1 MKIDDIYSLFSRSSG
16 ISTDTR
22 TIKSKNLFFCLKGK
36 NFNGNL
42 FIDQAISLGASFVIY
57 DEEKLNHK
65 SKRAFKV
72 KNALETLGMVILSQ
86 LVYLLVKLV
95 LMTKM
100 QVTED
105 QSQLKC
111 MMRRLI
117 LM

>member
-72 KNALETLGMVILSQ
+72 KNTVYFVLHCFGIAPLGW
-86 LVYLLVKLV
+86 
-95 LMTKM
+95 
-100 QVTED
+100 
-105 QSQLKC
+105 
-111 MMRRLI
+111 
-117 LM
+117 